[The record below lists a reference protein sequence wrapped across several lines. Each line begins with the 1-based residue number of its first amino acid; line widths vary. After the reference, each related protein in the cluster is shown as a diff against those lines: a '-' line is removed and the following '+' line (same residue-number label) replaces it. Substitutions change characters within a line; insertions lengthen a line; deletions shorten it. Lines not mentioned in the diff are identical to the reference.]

1 MTDLTP
7 AKVKN
12 RFSEIETD
20 VNLAEKVVHLRIKDV
35 WQVFVLLLL
44 LFYLN

>member
-7 AKVKN
+7 AEVNN
-12 RFSEIETD
+12 RFSEIESD

-35 WQVFVLLLL
+35 WHLFVLLLL

>member
-7 AKVKN
+7 AEVNN

-20 VNLAEKVVHLRIKDV
+20 VNLAEMVVHLRIKDV
-35 WQVFVLLLL
+35 WQIFVLLLL